1 MESTSKRLTGIAI
14 LAGVQIFVG
23 CANLVVAVLPM
34 TGIWLWGTRA
44 AAWVAAHPW
53 SHLVALAGE
62 LLVFAIYIWIG
73 IGLWRLRPWARRA
86 EIVFLIVVALSRLV
100 DALTFRPVAVACAFL
115 AWYALFYLWIIWYLM
130 RPQARAAFES
140 LAPVET
146 ARNKS
151 SV

>member
-1 MESTSKRLTGIAI
+1 MESTSKRPAGITI
-14 LAGVQIFVG
+14 LAGVQIFAG

-34 TGIWLWGTRA
+34 TGIWLWGTTVA
-44 AAWVAAHPW
+44 TWVAAHPW
-53 SHLVALAGE
+53 ARPIAFGGE

-86 EIVFLIVVALSRLV
+86 EIVFLVVVALSRLV
-100 DALTFRPVAVACAFL
+100 DALTFRPIAVACAFL

-130 RPQARAAFES
+130 RPQVRAAFES
-140 LAPVET
+140 LAPAET
-146 ARNKS
+146 VRNKS